1 MNIMLENKI
10 WIVSI
15 LIKEFTNI
23 QLGDVSLDRFKG
35 LTREHLILIKQTIRQ
50 YILDMVL
57 ESKLNDYKE
66 QAPLQVLHGFDQE
79 DN

>member
-35 LTREHLILIKQTIRQ
+35 LRKEHLILIKQTIRQ
-50 YILDMVL
+50 YILDIVL